1 MQIGFVNQ
9 MKWLYHLVKVKR
21 HDSAICPS
29 RDTHKSATMPNGLVT
44 FKRLAL
50 PSALFAGAFIVG
62 LLAFHHQADAL
73 RVTMKRVIFE
83 GTKRTE
89 VLTVINN
96 APEEKVYRLGWRQMK
111 MTEDQSL
118 EQVKEGQTFEGAK
131 PIDDMIR
138 YAPRRVVL
146 APGASQQIRL
156 MLRRP
161 KDLPDGEYRSHF
173 WIQPE
178 AEAEK
183 FTAPTDESAKKAPAV
198 QIKMLTGMTVPVFV
212 RSGKM
217 VATAKLDNAK
227 AVRAGNQ
234 IKLSFVLHRDGN
246 RSLYGDFEML
256 CGSVV
261 AHQVRG
267 IAVYTEIKKRNLSF
281 TFPTPKEGCSSM
293 KITYRADENDPLF
306 IGKTMA
312 ETSVTV
318 Q

>member
-1 MQIGFVNQ
+1 MN
-9 MKWLYHLVKVKR
+9 WLYHLIKVARGLCVARLSRTAAFVREEMPAKVKFPLR
-21 HDSAICPS
+21 SII
-29 RDTHKSATMPNGLVT
+29 
-44 FKRLAL
+44 
-50 PSALFAGAFIVG
+50 PSAAFAGAIAVVV
-62 LLAFHHQADAL
+62 LLSFPHQAEAL

-89 VLTVINN
+89 VLTIINN
-96 APEEKVYRLGWRQMK
+96 APEEKAYRLGWRQMK

-118 EQVKEGQTFEGAK
+118 EQVKEGETFPGAK

-138 YAPRRVVL
+138 YAPRRIVL

-183 FTAPTDESAKKAPAV
+183 FTPPSAEEGKKAPAV

-212 RSGKM
+212 RSGKL
-217 VATAKLDNAK
+217 TASAK
-227 AVRAGNQ
+227 ITDGKAIRAGNQ
-234 IKLSFVLHRDGN
+234 IKLSFTLNRDGN
-246 RSLYGDFEML
+246 RSLYGDFDMM

-267 IAVYTEIKKRNLSF
+267 IAVYTEITKRHLSF
-281 TFPTPKEGCSSM
+281 TFPTPKEGCSSI
-293 KITYRADENDPLF
+293 KLTYSADENDPIF
-306 IGKTMA
+306 AGKPMA
-312 ETSVTV
+312 EASVPV
-318 Q
+318 N